1 MVEEAEKFKADDEA
15 LMQKHE
21 ARNQYENYVYQMK
34 STIEDEKLKEKLGS
48 HYQEIKDKL
57 EQGAQVL
64 EVENV
69 TKEEYEK
76 AQQELEQFINPI
88 MQKLVQAGG
97 GENMDNPPLHLISHN
112 RSWTGPINWR
122 NWLIIIN

>member
-1 MVEEAEKFKADDEA
+1 
-15 LMQKHE
+15 MQKHE

-64 EVENV
+64 EVENAN

-88 MQKLVQAGG
+88 EKLVQAL
-97 GENMDNPPLHLISHN
+97 EEEKISDNPPPPPHQPQYEAEPDPLN
-112 RSWTGPINWR
+112 
-122 NWLIIIN
+122 